1 MNMGRSLSS
10 LVSLT
15 HSTPFLAYTVLALLI
30 LINQIEISHG
40 RPGPPAPGPP
50 ALPHIHNTKLP
61 GNIAE
66 MVYAVNLPNTKQ
78 TVLLTPKGEIKATF
92 PSSMYGNNAMSAAAT
107 SATNGPSFNMPIPDK
122 APGSMPTNMQVVPS
136 NPYQRFSSS
145 LTSSSGAPFLQG
157 GIPRTPDSL
166 SAGPSI
172 NQEISQKSQK
182 LISDIRNILKSNPSP
197 AAMQQL
203 QNILNIASKSKPS
216 LGALNA
222 LQTALD
228 FTAKTGG
235 MPNILPASTGVSNTA
250 TVFNTA
256 GYAQNPVMFNEFPAK
271 ETRFSTKGGNAGL
284 GSNGFRGQTANQAF
298 NKGDPFGLQNMIANM
313 PISGSQADLFGSMG
327 GLVSNAGGYLPSQV
341 KKTPNAQNSF
351 TGMPMSGSQ
360 ADLFGSTGGLVSS
373 TGGHL
378 PPQVKKTP
386 NAQNSFTGMPMSGS
400 QTDLF
405 GSMGGLFSNTGGHMP
420 THVKKT
426 SNAQKGALPP
436 VHHHHIHGVDM
447 NTLLFGLLN
456 KAKPAQ
462 GIPPTGTNVG
472 PLGQGGMEGGPELF
486 VVTGENSMHS
496 PQFQTFLSQLTQ
508 AFKTSG
514 SRTMDKRKGTGL
526 HSPKSAKKPTKP
538 NTGAPGAPPK
548 GGKPAPPVDPEA
560 AAEAA
565 AEAAEAAEA
574 ALSSAPPAPKKKS
587 KKAGSRKGKRTK
599 KTKGKAA
606 VDKASPAGG
615 MAKGYGQ
622 QTQGVNGAQMSNTGG
637 QYAAESNIAGNQQQF
652 QNQMPY
658 TGGQNLAG
666 FSGGGQMSNP
676 NAPISYSGGGHK
688 APVRPAGG
696 KQDQIVSAEM
706 SGNQAAIAAAEAAE
720 NIEAGVRAS
729 SNANQRKSSSSA
741 VQGSGAYPTAGR
753 SEVSPHGQ
761 YGPPTDFGV
770 PPNYAPQEGQGPIQG
785 SPGPSAM

>member
-1 MNMGRSLSS
+1 MARSLSS
-10 LVSLT
+10 LTGVSLT
-15 HSTPFLAYTVLALLI
+15 HPTPFLAYTVLGLLM
-30 LINQIEISHG
+30 LINEMGISHA
-40 RPGPPAPGPP
+40 RPRSSPSNGPPV
-50 ALPHIHNTKLP
+50 LPNIPNTKLP
-61 GNIAE
+61 GSFAE
-66 MVYAVNLPNTKQ
+66 MVYAVNLPNTKK
-78 TVLLTPKGEIKATF
+78 TVLLTPKGDIVATF
-92 PSSMYGNNAMSAAAT
+92 PSSMYGNNPMSAATT
-107 SATNGPSFNMPIPDK
+107 SATNGPSFNMPLPNT
-122 APGSMPTNMQVVPS
+122 APGSMPTNMQAVPS
-136 NPYQRFSSS
+136 NPYQGFSSS
-145 LTSSSGAPFLQG
+145 STSGSGSPFLQG
-157 GIPRTPDSL
+157 GIPGTPDLFST
-166 SAGPSI
+166 GPSI

-182 LISDIRNILKSNPSP
+182 LISDIRNILKSKPSP
-197 AAMQQL
+197 AVMQQL

-216 LGALNA
+216 LGALNS

-235 MPNILPASTGVSNTA
+235 MPNILPASTAGSNTA
-250 TVFNTA
+250 TGFNTA

-271 ETRFSTKGGNAGL
+271 ESRFSAKGANAGL
-284 GSNGFRGQTANQAF
+284 SSSGFGGQTANQAF
-298 NKGDPFGLQNMIANM
+298 NQGDTFGLQNMIANM
-313 PISGSQADLFGSMG
+313 PMSGNQADLFGSMG

-360 ADLFGSTGGLVSS
+360 
-373 TGGHL
+373 
-378 PPQVKKTP
+378 
-386 NAQNSFTGMPMSGS
+386 
-400 QTDLF
+400 TDLF
-405 GSMGGLFSNTGGHMP
+405 GSMRGLFSNTGGHM
-420 THVKKT
+420 HAQVKKT
-426 SNAQKGALPP
+426 PNTQNGVLPP

-508 AFKTSG
+508 AFKSSG
-514 SRTMDKRKGTGL
+514 SRTMHKRKGTGL
-526 HSPKSAKKPTKP
+526 HGPKSAKQPTKP
-538 NTGAPGAPPK
+538 NKGAPGAPPK

-587 KKAGSRKGKRTK
+587 KKAGRRKGKRTK

-606 VDKASPAGG
+606 VDTASPAGG
-615 MAKGYGQ
+615 MAERYGQ

-637 QYAAESNIAGNQQQF
+637 QYTAESNIAGNQQQF

-658 TGGQNLAG
+658 TGGQNQAG

-676 NAPISYSGGGHK
+676 NAPIPYPGNGHK
-688 APVRPAGG
+688 APARPVGG
-696 KQDQIVSAEM
+696 KKDQIVSAEM

-741 VQGSGAYPTAGR
+741 VQGSGAYSAAGR
-753 SEVSPHGQ
+753 SEVSPQGQ
-761 YGPPTDFGV
+761 YGPPTDFGAS
-770 PPNYAPQEGQGPIQG
+770 PNYAPQAGQGPIQG